1 MSISEMLL
9 TGHQGHPQGT
19 EPGDQA
25 ARGREAMVQ
34 VYRGCVASLLRGHY
48 LYAF

>member
-9 TGHQGHPQGT
+9 TGHQGHPQST
-19 EPGDQA
+19 ETGGQA
-25 ARGREAMVQ
+25 AQGEGSNGAGFL
-34 VYRGCVASLLRGHY
+34 GCIASLLRGHY